1 MKDSNQT
8 IMRALYS
15 QYYRALVF
23 ITLLVVATSTF
34 YVDQFQLDTSADA
47 LVLDNDPSLLA
58 LRDIKTQFGIKDYVL
73 ITYTPNDDLFS
84 QSSINVIAN
93 LKNHIQQIENIASIT
108 SVIDVPLLRN
118 GEFKL
123 ANLQDNI
130 KNLQSPD
137 VDLDAA
143 RQEMI
148 SSPLYKDQLVS
159 SDTSTTALLVV
170 FKDNLRYKNLLH
182 QRNNLREKRRQG
194 PLNESERSALRTI
207 TKEFQSYKLVF
218 TKQRHDDI
226 SEIRQIIKSYKH
238 SGKLF
243 LGGAPMVADD
253 MMTFVRKDIV
263 VFGGGVIGFIIL
275 LLLIIFRQLRWIA
288 LPLLCCLFSCLIMVG
303 LLGRLDW
310 RVTVVSSNF
319 ISLMIIFTLSI
330 VVHLT
335 VKYQELAETNPQED
349 NTTLV
354 LDTVNS
360 MFAPCFYTAI
370 TTVVAFASLSISG
383 IIPVIQFGWMMS
395 IGILIALALTFTFFP
410 AAVIWLG
417 KTKQRQSSNQFQWV
431 TESLANFTLNFKGT
445 ILSIAVLALIFSA
458 VGISRLK
465 VENSFI
471 NYFGKNTEIYA
482 GMKLIDEKLGGTVPL
497 EIVIDLSRFS
507 VEEEDDDEEFDFD
520 DDEDFSFDEVEE
532 ALKQNANQ
540 YWFTSEKM
548 KLIKD
553 IHEYL
558 EAINEIGT
566 VTSVNT
572 FIQVAQDLA
581 KKELSTFELAL
592 LYSKIPEQ
600 FHSILFTP
608 YLSFDNN
615 QVRFSA
621 RILDS
626 APNLNRNELILKIKH
641 DLINQFEL
649 EESEIVMTGLLVM
662 YNNMLQSLFSSQILT
677 IWVVLGAIFLM
688 LFALYRSLL
697 IALIGILPN
706 CLSAGFVLGLIG
718 WFNIPLDMMT
728 ITIAAISIGIGVDGT
743 IHYLHRFRSEFQHQ
757 KDYDLALKN
766 AHGSIGNA
774 IFYTSAIVVFGFSIL
789 CLSNFVPTIYFG
801 LLTGAAMAIALLNNL
816 TLLPRLILLT
826 KPF

>member
-1 MKDSNQT
+1 MKERSKHP
-8 IMRALYS
+8 IHLLYS
-15 QYYRALVF
+15 KYYQVLVL
-23 ITLLVVATSTF
+23 ITLLAVAASTL
-34 YVDQFQLDTSADA
+34 YLDKFQLDTSPDA

-58 LRDIKTQFGIKDYVL
+58 LRVVKTQFGIQDYVL
-73 ITYTPNDDLFS
+73 ITYTPNSDLFS
-84 QSSINVIAN
+84 QSSIDVIEA
-93 LKNHIQQIENIASIT
+93 LKQQIQQIDNIESIT
-108 SVIDVPLLRN
+108 SIIDVPLLNN
-118 GEFKL
+118 GEFNL
-123 ANLQDNI
+123 ANLQNNI
-130 KNLQSPD
+130 KNLKSPD
-137 VDLDAA
+137 VDLAAA
-143 RQEMI
+143 RREMLN
-148 SSPLYKDQLVS
+148 SPLYRNQLVS
-159 SDTSTTALLVV
+159 SDASTTALLVV
-170 FKDNLRYKNLLH
+170 FKDDLRYKNLRQ
-182 QRNNLREKRRQG
+182 QRNNLRDKKRQG
-194 PLNESERSALRTI
+194 PLNESEISALNTI
-207 TKEFQSYKLVF
+207 TNEFQDYKLVF
-218 TKQRHDDI
+218 TQQRHDDI
-226 SEIRQIIKSYKH
+226 SRIRSTIETHKH
-238 SGKLF
+238 TGKLF
-243 LGGAPMVADD
+243 LGGAPMIADD
-253 MMTFVRKDIV
+253 MMTFVRNDIV
-263 VFGGGVIGFIIL
+263 VFGGGVIGFIVL

-303 LLGRLDW
+303 LLGKLDW

-335 VKYQELAETNPQED
+335 VKYQELAASDPEQD
-349 NTTLV
+349 NATLV
-354 LDTVNS
+354 FDTVRS

-370 TTVVAFASLSISG
+370 TTVVAFASLGISG

-395 IGILIALALTFTFFP
+395 IGIMVALAITFMFFP

-417 KTKQRQSSNQFQWV
+417 KAKPRQSNNQFEWV
-431 TESLANFTLNFKGT
+431 TQRLASFTLNFKGT
-445 ILSIAVLALIFSA
+445 IFCIAIMAVIFSA
-458 VGISRLK
+458 AGINQLK

-471 NYFGKNTEIYA
+471 NYFGKNTEIYE
-482 GMKLIDEKLGGTVPL
+482 GMRLIDEKLGGTVPL

-507 VEEEDDDEEFDFD
+507 EPEDDEDDEFDFD
-520 DDEDFSFDEVEE
+520 DDFSFDDIEDTLE
-532 ALKQNANQ
+532 QNANQ
-540 YWFTSEKM
+540 YWFTGEKM
-548 KLIKD
+548 TLIKG

-558 EAINEIGT
+558 DNIDEIGT
-566 VTSVNT
+566 VTSVDT
-572 FIQVAQDLA
+572 FIQVAEDLA
-581 KKELSTFELAL
+581 KKQLSTFELAL

-600 FHSILFTP
+600 FHTVLFTP

-626 APNLNRNELILKIKH
+626 APDLNRNQLIQSIKY
-641 DLINQFEL
+641 DLINRFNLKED
-649 EESEIVMTGLLVM
+649 EIVMTGLLVM

-688 LFALYRSLL
+688 LLVLYRSPL
-697 IALIGILPN
+697 IAFIGILPN

-743 IHYLHRFRSEFQHQ
+743 IHYLHRFRHEFQQ
-757 KDYDLALKN
+757 QGDYDIALSN

-789 CLSNFVPTIYFG
+789 ALSNFVPTIYFG